1 MIRGIATVLLFLV
14 SSVAVWPAPASS
26 SEENYRRAMSLL
38 LSNSSLTD
46 HGDTAALLQ
55 SAAEAGFAPAQTAL
69 GTTYERGS
77 LGTPDIQLAIQWYT
91 KAANQGDWIAQLS
104 LGRIFFR
111 GSAVP
116 RDTSAAK
123 RWFAQAAASGDGA
136 SALYL
141 GRLYDEGEATT
152 NYPEAARWYR
162 QSAEAG
168 NPFAQERLAL
178 LLLKGLF
185 GPSNK
190 QEAYAWLL
198 VAVEFGN
205 QRALQALQSMEG
217 DIGKSGADAARRQA
231 LEMRDQVLENIGRNC
246 GRWDGQYAD
255 SPTPPP
261 LRSQPSC
268 ERLRLGA
275 GAELK

>member
-1 MIRGIATVLLFLV
+1 
-14 SSVAVWPAPASS
+14 
-26 SEENYRRAMSLL
+26 MSLL
-38 LSNSSLTD
+38 LSNASLTD
-46 HGDTAALLQ
+46 HGDAAALLQ
-55 SAAEAGFAPAQTAL
+55 SAADAGFAPAQTAL
-69 GTTYERGS
+69 ATAYEHGS

-91 KAANQGDWIAQLS
+91 RAANQGDWIAQLS
-104 LGRIFFR
+104 LGRILFR

-123 RWFAQAAASGDGA
+123 RWFVQAAASGDGA

-152 NYPEAARWYR
+152 NYPEAAKWYR

-190 QEAYAWLL
+190 PEAYAWLL

-205 QRALQALQSMEG
+205 HRALQELQSMES
-217 DIGKSGADAARRQA
+217 DIGKTGADAARRQA
-231 LEMRDQVLENIGRNC
+231 LEMRDQILGKIARDC

-268 ERLRLGA
+268 ERLKHEA
-275 GAELK
+275 AAN